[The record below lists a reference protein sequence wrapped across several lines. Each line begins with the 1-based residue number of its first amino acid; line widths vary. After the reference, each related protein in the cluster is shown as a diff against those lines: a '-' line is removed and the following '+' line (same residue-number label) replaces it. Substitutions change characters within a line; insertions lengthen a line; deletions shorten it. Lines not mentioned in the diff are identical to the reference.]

1 MSRYLPFRLLGSGF
15 RQPRTIADPADLDGP
30 LLGQQTGGE
39 SSSVRGIFFLGNFP
53 GPQAVVRKEGSTGFR
68 GDPATADITEMW

>member
-1 MSRYLPFRLLGSGF
+1 MSRYLPFPLLGSGF

-30 LLGQQTGGE
+30 LLGQQTRGE
-39 SSSVRGIFFLGNFP
+39 SSSVRGIFLGNFP

-68 GDPATADITEMW
+68 GDLATADITEMW